1 MPISKVLN
9 IGCEGVSIFICN
21 TMQHVRERAFKFLF
35 GKKLDEMDFGLF
47 EGYTWSNMTSGE
59 ECYQNFII
67 KILSKFFSMEREV
80 STGQAIEFGIP
91 VAVL

>member
-9 IGCEGVSIFICN
+9 IGCEGVSILICN

-35 GKKLDEMDFGLF
+35 GKKLDEMDFCLF

-67 KILSKFFSMEREV
+67 KILSTFFSMRGKLV
-80 STGQAIEFGIP
+80 QARRLHLEYP
-91 VAVL
+91 